1 MVFLKKVKT
10 LPVAVCLAI
19 FSLIIIIGITS
30 IYADK
35 VATTEDGKKVILK
48 DNGTWKYAS
57 PGEIEA
63 LKRTPSTKK
72 PDASSPV
79 VTTSKDIST
88 IVHELKTGTTS
99 DFRKVRWG
107 MSVAQVKQ
115 TEKLK
120 LLKEG
125 KESLKYDYTLI
136 GMKCKIFYH
145 FKAGKLTSAR
155 YTIQQKHHDPA
166 IFNKDFITLKKH
178 LRLMYGAPA
187 TIQDNWKNDQFK
199 SDESKWGFAVS
210 IGFLTRMVIWRTGET
225 KVVLQMEGQ
234 NHEIFI
240 NIKYVSIK

>member
-1 MVFLKKVKT
+1 L
-10 LPVAVCLAI
+10 
-19 FSLIIIIGITS
+19 SIIVIIGITS

-57 PGEIEA
+57 PSEIEA

-72 PDASSPV
+72 ADASSQAV
-79 VTTSKDIST
+79 QTSKDIST
-88 IVHELKTGTTS
+88 IVDELKTSTTD
-99 DFRKVRWG
+99 DFRSVRWG
-107 MSVAQVKQ
+107 MTVAQVKQ

-120 LLKEG
+120 LLEEEM
-125 KESLKYDYTLI
+125 ESLKYDYTLI
-136 GMKCKIFYH
+136 GMKCNILYH
-145 FKAGKLTSAR
+145 FKAGKLASAR

-166 IFNKDFITLKKH
+166 LFNKDFVSLKKH

-187 TIQDNWKNDQFK
+187 TIQDNWGNDQFK

-210 IGFLTRMVIWRTGET
+210 IGFLTRLVTWRTGET
-225 KVVLQMEGQ
+225 KVALQMEGQ

-240 NIKYVSIK
+240 NIKYASLK